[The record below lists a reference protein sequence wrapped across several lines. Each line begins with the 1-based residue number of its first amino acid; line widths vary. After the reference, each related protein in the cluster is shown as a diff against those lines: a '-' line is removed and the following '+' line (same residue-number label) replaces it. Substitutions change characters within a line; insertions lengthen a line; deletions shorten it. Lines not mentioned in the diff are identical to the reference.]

1 MLQGRSTSTT
11 YFSDHPVEFLVRSVT
26 VSKARSFKIILF
38 FTCLKEIIGRNL
50 VKFNLIMIII
60 IIIMRNELF
69 SICSLI

>member
-38 FTCLKEIIGRNL
+38 TCLKEIIGRNL
-50 VKFNLIMIII
+50 NLI
-60 IIIMRNELF
+60 
-69 SICSLI
+69 